1 MKNIFS
7 SITAIVVYT
16 LFLCVLSETV
26 TAQNKETELKLTQIN
41 QNSKEYGKLKN
52 LSLNYLNEELIKKNK
67 QTTNDYKVLSIKK
80 DGLGLAHT
88 KIQQTYK
95 GIPVMGGEAIVHL
108 NKDNSLYTI
117 TNNFASTLTDINT
130 QPVLSVS
137 NALEKAFEIE
147 KCSNCSVLKNAEP
160 QLMIL
165 AREKE
170 YFLVYKIEMALPES
184 KVKNNF
190 PRLPVYFIDAK
201 TGESVFSY
209 DNLQTQNV
217 TNTGSSLYSGNVS
230 FTAFQVGAPYGPRF
244 LENLNSKIGTFNGS
258 TVSRFM
264 DFDGLWNDFGQEAA
278 VDAHW
283 GAEKTLEY
291 YGSFGRNGVDGNG
304 GPLTT
309 PAADGSTDL
318 LPSIVHYGTSYN
330 NAFWDGSSMTYGDG
344 DGSFFSPLVSI
355 DVVGHELTHGVTEF
369 SAGLQYWGES
379 GGLNEAASD
388 IFGNMVERY
397 AKGQSANN
405 WKVGE
410 EIFTPGTSGD
420 ALRYMDNPT
429 ADGGS
434 IDHYSNYYNGIDVHY
449 SSGIANNEFFLL
461 SEGGTHRLGGSM
473 TGIGADK
480 AAYIWYYALTN
491 FMTSSTN
498 FAGAR
503 AATMSAA
510 TVLYGPIEANAVARS
525 WCLVGVGA
533 CVRLNYQAHVQDFG
547 WLSFVSDGEVA
558 GTTGLGKRME
568 AVQILLDNAPAGSD
582 IQYRAHIANFGWMPW
597 VSSGATAGTTGQSI
611 QMEAVEIRLVNAP
624 ANCNVTY
631 RAHVAYSG
639 WLPWVSDGATAGTTG
654 QGTQMEAL
662 QAVVNCQ

>member
-7 SITAIVVYT
+7 SITAIAVCA
-16 LFLCVLSETV
+16 LFLCILTET
-26 TAQNKETELKLTQIN
+26 TPAQNKNNELKLTQVN

-52 LSLNYLNEELIKKNK
+52 LSLNYLNEELLKQNK
-67 QTTNDYKVLSIKK
+67 QSAFDYKVLSIKK

-88 KIQQTYK
+88 KMQQTYK
-95 GIPVMGGEAIVHL
+95 GIPVIGGEAIVHT
-108 NKDNSLYTI
+108 NQDNSLYTI
-117 TNNFASTLTDINT
+117 TNNFASIATDIDT
-130 QPVLSVS
+130 QAVLSV
-137 NALEKAFEIE
+137 NEAVRKAFEAE
-147 KCSNCSVLKNAEP
+147 KCSSCSILKNTEP
-160 QLMIL
+160 QLMIF
-165 AREKE
+165 AGEKE
-170 YFLVYKIEMALPES
+170 SFLVYKIEMAVPES
-184 KVKNNF
+184 KVKNNV
-190 PRLPVYFIDAK
+190 PVLPIYYIDAK
-201 TGESVFSY
+201 NGESVFNY
-209 DNLQTQNV
+209 NNLQTQNV

-258 TVSRFM
+258 TSSRFM
-264 DFDGLWNDFGQEAA
+264 DFDGVWNDFGQQAA

-283 GAEKTLEY
+283 GAEKTLQY
-291 YGSFGRNGVDGNG
+291 YGNFGRNGVDGNG

-309 PAADGSTDL
+309 PAADGSTNL

-355 DVVGHELTHGVTEF
+355 DVVGHELTHGITQF

-420 ALRYMDNPT
+420 ALRYMNNPT

-461 SEGGTHRLGGSM
+461 SQGGTHRLGGSM

-491 FMTSSTN
+491 FMTSTTN

-503 AATMSAA
+503 TATMNAA
-510 TVLYGPIEANAVARS
+510 TVLYGPVEANAVAKS
-525 WCLVGVGA
+525 WCLVGVGS
-533 CVRLNYQAHVQDFG
+533 CVNLAYQAHVQNLG
-547 WLSFVSDGEVA
+547 WL
-558 GTTGLGKRME
+558 
-568 AVQILLDNAPAGSD
+568 
-582 IQYRAHIANFGWMPW
+582 GW
-597 VSSGATAGTTGQSI
+597 V
-611 QMEAVEIRLVNAP
+611 
-624 ANCNVTY
+624 Y
-631 RAHVAYSG
+631 
-639 WLPWVSDGATAGTTG
+639 DGATAGTTG
-654 QGTQMEAL
+654 QNRRMEAVQILWNNAPVGVYVQYRAHVSGIGWMPWVSYGNTAGTTGQNRQMEAVQAQLVNAPANCHIFYRAHTTGLGWMPWVSDGAIGGTTGQNRRMEAL